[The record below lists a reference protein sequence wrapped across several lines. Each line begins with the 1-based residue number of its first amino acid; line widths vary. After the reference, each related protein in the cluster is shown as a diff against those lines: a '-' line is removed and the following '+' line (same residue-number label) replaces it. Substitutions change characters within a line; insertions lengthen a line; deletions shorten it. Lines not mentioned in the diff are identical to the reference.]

1 MRCGLNLPRSGAA
14 MANPAAL
21 LPVCHCDTGHVIHT
35 DDTALKIFDP
45 YFNII
50 YLDHNNGLLIQPQKA
65 LTLHVTRKER
75 VSEAIFAALVIERLQ
90 AVNKDRI
97 AMEQKVRNDARE
109 EGKLTYDQIMV
120 S

>member
-1 MRCGLNLPRSGAA
+1 M
-14 MANPAAL
+14 
-21 LPVCHCDTGHVIHT
+21 
-35 DDTALKIFDP
+35 
-45 YFNII
+45 
-50 YLDHNNGLLIQPQKA
+50 
-65 LTLHVTRKER
+65 TRKER

-97 AMEQKVRNDARE
+97 VMEQKVRNDARE